1 MKNKYEILKVEEI
14 VIKSLCF
21 YKSNLRSGWKPGHG
35 SWDGNFAKV

>member
-21 YKSNLRSGWKPGHG
+21 YKFNLRNGWISESGDLDIGG
-35 SWDGNFAKV
+35 R

>member
-21 YKSNLRSGWKPGHG
+21 YKSNLRNGWKLESGDLDIG
-35 SWDGNFAKV
+35 GR